1 MDSKDFVD
9 VMTEL
14 MMIELDHELDLE
26 FGVEDVELERKAD
39 LLFLKVAL
47 SF

>member
-1 MDSKDFVD
+1 MDAREFVD
-9 VMTEL
+9 VMDEL

-26 FGVEDVELERKAD
+26 YGTEDLELERKAD

>member
-1 MDSKDFVD
+1 MDRPEFVD

-14 MMIELDHELDLE
+14 MWIELEQELDLE
-26 FGVEDVELERKAD
+26 FGIEDEDLEQRAK

>member
-1 MDSKDFVD
+1 MDRQEFVD
-9 VMTEL
+9 LMDEL

-26 FGVEDVELERKAD
+26 YGVEDERAERTAD